1 MRIHFFTAPFL
12 LQFVKIDITCL
23 RLQRA
28 APAAFFSITKSRH
41 EDITAAS
48 LIHQTPK
55 AIGTEVPMAS
65 LSFQ

>member
-1 MRIHFFTAPFL
+1 
-12 LQFVKIDITCL
+12 LQFVKVDITRL

-28 APAAFFSITKSRH
+28 AAAAFFSITKSRH

-48 LIHQTPK
+48 LSHQTQK

-65 LSFQ
+65 FSFQ